1 MDIIEYDV
9 FSSVEMRSG
18 TIIRVE
24 AFPEAR
30 KPAYKVWVD
39 FGPDFGVCQ
48 TSAQV
53 TVHYTKEQLLNRQV
67 IGVLNLGSKRIAGF
81 KSEFLLVGFPDEAG
95 AVCLVGAQE
104 KVPNG
109 AKLF

>member
-1 MDIIEYDV
+1 MNLVEYDV

-18 TIIRVE
+18 TIVRVE
-24 AFPEAR
+24 AFPEAP

-39 FGPDFGVCQ
+39 FGPDFGVRQ

-53 TVHYTKEQLLNRQV
+53 TVHYTQEQLMNRQV
-67 IGVLNLGSKRIAGF
+67 MGVLNLGTKRIAGF
-81 KSEFLLVGFPDEAG
+81 KTEFLLVGFPDEAG
-95 AVCLVGAQE
+95 TVCLVGARE
-104 KVPNG
+104 VVPNG